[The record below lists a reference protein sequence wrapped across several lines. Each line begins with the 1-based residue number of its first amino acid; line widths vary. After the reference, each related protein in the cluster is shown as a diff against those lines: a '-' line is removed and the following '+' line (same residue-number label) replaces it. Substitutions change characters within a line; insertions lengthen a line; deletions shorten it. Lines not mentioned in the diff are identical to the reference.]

1 MTKLGCSF
9 DQSIPLFKVD
19 SASNGGS
26 HFLLK
31 RSNAPEDIFH
41 FKAKYIFGNHI
52 ADDFSGELRAQKK
65 LDDNS
70 LIYVIPSQKLN
81 DLDKEALD
89 MICPKNNHEV
99 GTVITDSGLDCEK
112 FMHTV
117 KNLTQK
123 SLQRQNVDDDHAVD
137 KVRFFICENA
147 DDSEKLLSIVSVDS

>member
-81 DLDKEALD
+81 DLDKDALD
-89 MICPKNNHEV
+89 MICPNNKHEV

-112 FMHTV
+112 FMQTV
-117 KNLTQK
+117 KNLTQT
-123 SLQRQNVDDDHAVD
+123 
-137 KVRFFICENA
+137 
-147 DDSEKLLSIVSVDS
+147 